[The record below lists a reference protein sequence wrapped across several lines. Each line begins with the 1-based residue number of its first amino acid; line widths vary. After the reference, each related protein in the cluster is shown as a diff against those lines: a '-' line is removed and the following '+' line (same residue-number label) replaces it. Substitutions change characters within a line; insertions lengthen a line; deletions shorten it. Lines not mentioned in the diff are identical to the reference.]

1 MREGVVLLIVVC
13 RRLCELDGTDTDPDE
28 VVPRREVP
36 ALPMLYPRLL
46 FELVLLPITVPRLVR
61 TPFIALL
68 PFEEEVTLL
77 TPRRPLTLD
86 AEAVPTVARRPLTDD
101 ELPDETTLPP

>member
-1 MREGVVLLIVVC
+1 MIVVC

-36 ALPMLYPRLL
+36 ALPILYPRLL
-46 FELVLLPITVPRLVR
+46 FEVELTLLPITVPRLVR
-61 TPFIALL
+61 TPFIVLL
-68 PFEEEVTLL
+68 PLDEEVTLL
-77 TPRRPLTLD
+77 AARRPLTLEV
-86 AEAVPTVARRPLTDD
+86 EAVPTVARRPLTDD